1 MKCVT
6 SGLNPHQRV
15 SNLRNQLPRSL
26 RGNSAGKLT
35 AFCWA
40 SVFSCIKGMATD
52 EFTRGKK
59 KKIRFSNNPCSTQ
72 SIFLPQ
78 LHLMN
83 RSPTPNSF
91 STPSTGV
98 SWGTSAPNSHQKS
111 LLYWTGASGVS
122 LAPCEYHLKVHNL
135 FTFET
140 SEWFCIFIFFFHW
153 VIIFML
159 PCFPPSSWFFFLF
172 CFGLVWYFWLVPC
185 SIWKLPDKGWYQASI
200 ATWATAKIML
210 DP

>member
-1 MKCVT
+1 M
-6 SGLNPHQRV
+6 SSQ
-15 SNLRNQLPRSL
+15 
-26 RGNSAGKLT
+26 
-35 AFCWA
+35 
-40 SVFSCIKGMATD
+40 
-52 EFTRGKK
+52 EEKK